1 MSDGGKG
8 DKRRK
13 GADDDKYRDGWDRI
27 FGKRD
32 SSEPKEDSNKGG
44 SQTPPEP
51 KRTNG

>member
-13 GADDDKYRDGWDRI
+13 GADDAKYRDNYDRI

-32 SSEPKEDSNKGG
+32 SSNPKGDSDKSRSEESTG
-44 SQTPPEP
+44 T
-51 KRTNG
+51 KRTSS

>member
-13 GADDDKYRDGWDRI
+13 GADDDKYREGWDRI

-32 SSEPKEDSNKGG
+32 NRKPEGDSDKTR
-44 SQTPPEP
+44 SQESTGT
-51 KRTNG
+51 KRTDS

>member
-13 GADDDKYRDGWDRI
+13 GADDDKYREGWDRI

-32 SSEPKEDSNKGG
+32 SSEPKGDSDKGG